1 MDPCT
6 HPTRGHGTTMDAPP
20 TDDPGTPGTTA
31 DPATTDAGDGAGAS
45 KVTKRQ
51 ARDDAHEAS
60 LRRGAQIADQRAQ
73 EWTRPGGIP
82 RMLVILLGLAAAW
95 IGIQGMTAN
104 KDLIAPV
111 FFAINLMI
119 AAYPLKGWLTRK
131 GVPEWI
137 GSILAGL
144 VVFAVIIAFFSALGW
159 SIASLVAEI
168 PQYNSKFEQLYT
180 QSLDQLSRFGLSES
194 TLLDQLK
201 GINPQSIMGYVTTV
215 LTGLQSFT
223 GLLAVILTVLF
234 FLMMDA
240 TGWGKRMDLGR
251 RHHPRIVEAL
261 DAFGGGVRRYWIVST
276 VFGLIVAALDWAAL
290 LVLGVPLAAVWAV
303 LSFLTNYIPN
313 IGFVIG
319 LIPPALMALLAKGPM
334 TALWVVVAYC
344 GLNFVVQSIIQ
355 PKFAGDAVG
364 VTPTLSF
371 LSLLFWASVLGPMG
385 AILALPMTLLI
396 KAVLIDSDPQA
407 RWANAFIAANPAT
420 AESGMVKDTVDPEN
434 EDDDAVA

>member
-1 MDPCT
+1 MDERP
-6 HPTRGHGTTMDAPP
+6 MDHADHADDADHAPS
-20 TDDPGTPGTTA
+20 
-31 DPATTDAGDGAGAS
+31 PAKEGST
-45 KVTKRQ
+45 KVDKRR
-51 ARDDAHEAS
+51 ARDEAHAGS
-60 LRRGAQIADQRAQ
+60 LQRGAAVADQRER
-73 EWTRPGGIP
+73 EWAHPGGLP

-95 IGIQGMTAN
+95 IGIQGMQAN

-131 GVPEWI
+131 GLPEWI
-137 GSILAGL
+137 GSILSGL
-144 VVFAVIIAFFSALGW
+144 VVFGVIIAFFSALGW
-159 SIASLVAEI
+159 SIASLVSEI
-168 PQYNSKFEQLYT
+168 PKYGDKFDQLYA
-180 QSLDQLSRFGLSES
+180 QSLDQLSKFGLSES
-194 TLLDQLK
+194 KLLEQLK
-201 GINPQSIMGYVTTV
+201 GINPQSIMGYATTV

-240 TGWGKRMDLGR
+240 TGWGQRMDIGR

-261 DAFGGGVRRYWIVST
+261 DAFGGGVRRYWIVSS
-276 VFGLIVAALDWAAL
+276 VFGLIVAVLDWVAL
-290 LVLGVPLAAVWAV
+290 LMLGVPLAAVWAV

-344 GLNFVVQSIIQ
+344 VLNFAVQSIIQ

-371 LSLLFWASVLGPMG
+371 LSLLFWASVMGPMG

-396 KAVLIDSDPQA
+396 KAVLIDSDPRS
-407 RWANAFIAANPAT
+407 RWANAFVAANPAT
-420 AESGMVKDTVDPEN
+420 AETGTVKDTVDP
-434 EDDDAVA
+434 DDEHEHAVA

>member
-1 MDPCT
+1 MDERP
-6 HPTRGHGTTMDAPP
+6 MDH
-20 TDDPGTPGTTA
+20 
-31 DPATTDAGDGAGAS
+31 AGDADHAPSPAKEGS
-45 KVTKRQ
+45 TKVDKRQ
-51 ARDDAHEAS
+51 ARDEAHAGS
-60 LRRGAQIADQRAQ
+60 LQRGAAVADQRER
-73 EWTRPGGIP
+73 EWAHPGGLP

-95 IGIQGMTAN
+95 IAIQGMQAN

-131 GVPEWI
+131 GLPEWI
-137 GSILAGL
+137 GSILSGL
-144 VVFAVIIAFFSALGW
+144 VVFGVIIAFFSALGW
-159 SIASLVAEI
+159 SIASLVSEI
-168 PQYNSKFEQLYT
+168 PKYGDKFDQLYA
-180 QSLDQLSRFGLSES
+180 QSLDQLSKFGLSES
-194 TLLDQLK
+194 KLLEQLK
-201 GINPQSIMGYVTTV
+201 GINPQSIMGYATTV

-240 TGWGKRMDLGR
+240 TGWGQRMDIGR

-261 DAFGGGVRRYWIVST
+261 DAFGGGVRRYWIVSS
-276 VFGLIVAALDWAAL
+276 VFGLIVAVLDWVAL
-290 LVLGVPLAAVWAV
+290 LMLGVPLAAVWAV

-344 GLNFVVQSIIQ
+344 VLNFTVQSIIQ

-371 LSLLFWASVLGPMG
+371 LSLLFWASVMGPMG

-396 KAVLIDSDPQA
+396 KAVLIDSDPRS
-407 RWANAFIAANPAT
+407 RWANAFVAANPAT
-420 AESGMVKDTVDPEN
+420 AETGTVKDTVDP
-434 EDDDAVA
+434 DDEHEHAVA

>member
-1 MDPCT
+1 M
-6 HPTRGHGTTMDAPP
+6 
-20 TDDPGTPGTTA
+20 
-31 DPATTDAGDGAGAS
+31 
-45 KVTKRQ
+45 
-51 ARDDAHEAS
+51 
-60 LRRGAQIADQRAQ
+60 
-73 EWTRPGGIP
+73 
-82 RMLVILLGLAAAW
+82 
-95 IGIQGMTAN
+95 
-104 KDLIAPV
+104 
-111 FFAINLMI
+111 
-119 AAYPLKGWLTRK
+119 
-131 GVPEWI
+131 
-137 GSILAGL
+137 
-144 VVFAVIIAFFSALGW
+144 
-159 SIASLVAEI
+159 AEI

-290 LVLGVPLAAVWAV
+290 LMLGVPLAAVWAV

-319 LIPPALMALLAKGPM
+319 LIPPALMALLANAPLN
-334 TALWVVVAYC
+334 ALLVVVVYSVV
-344 GLNFVVQSIIQ
+344 NFVVQAIIQ
-355 PKFAGDAVG
+355 PKFTGDAVG
-364 VTPTLSF
+364 VTATVAF
-371 LSLLFWASVLGPMG
+371 LSLLLWSSVLGALG
-385 AILALPMTLLI
+385 ALLALPLTQLGKALL
-396 KAVLIDSDPQA
+396 VDHDPQM
-407 RWANAFIAANPAT
+407 RWLNAFISNDPSSSDPHIEEVLDEHPAIIAAG
-420 AESGMVKDTVDPEN
+420 AEGQQTLPFEDPILPQAGHLPVERVDPFAGEAR
-434 EDDDAVA
+434 DAPRAS

>member
-1 MDPCT
+1 MDERP
-6 HPTRGHGTTMDAPP
+6 MDH
-20 TDDPGTPGTTA
+20 A
-31 DPATTDAGDGAGAS
+31 DHAGDADHAS
-45 KVTKRQ
+45 SPAKEGSTKVDKRQ
-51 ARDDAHEAS
+51 ARDEAHAGS
-60 LRRGAQIADQRAQ
+60 LQRGAAVADQRER
-73 EWTRPGGIP
+73 EWAHPGGLP

-95 IGIQGMTAN
+95 IAIQGMQAN

-131 GVPEWI
+131 GLPEWI
-137 GSILAGL
+137 GSILSGL
-144 VVFAVIIAFFSALGW
+144 VVFGVIIAFFSALGW
-159 SIASLVAEI
+159 SIASLVSEI
-168 PQYNSKFEQLYT
+168 PKYGDKFDQLYA
-180 QSLDQLSRFGLSES
+180 QSLDQLSKFGLSES
-194 TLLDQLK
+194 KLLEQLK
-201 GINPQSIMGYVTTV
+201 GINPQSIMGYATTV

-240 TGWGKRMDLGR
+240 TGWGQRMDIGR

-261 DAFGGGVRRYWIVST
+261 DAFGGGVRRYWIVSS
-276 VFGLIVAALDWAAL
+276 VFGLIVAVLDWVAL
-290 LVLGVPLAAVWAV
+290 LMLGVPLAAVWAV

-344 GLNFVVQSIIQ
+344 VLNFAVQSIIQ

-371 LSLLFWASVLGPMG
+371 LSLLFWASVMGPMG

-396 KAVLIDSDPQA
+396 KAVLIDSDPRA
-407 RWANAFIAANPAT
+407 RWANAFVAANPAT
-420 AESGMVKDTVDPEN
+420 AETGTVKDTVDP
-434 EDDDAVA
+434 DDDHEHAVA